1 MKIKVDYRE
10 LKNFKKKLE
19 KVKENLPNKLEEIAV
34 AEGVKFVKE
43 AQRIVDRERIY
54 ASRNYK
60 RSFHSDDTAK
70 VEGNKITVGVG
81 NLANYASFVEKGFR
95 SHFVPGYWQGNV
107 FVYDR
112 NAKGGMYVGPYKG
125 VFPGRW
131 VVKRALN
138 TVSLTQNARI
148 SRKLKSFIAQTLN
161 GQGL

>member
-1 MKIKVDYRE
+1 MRAKVDYRE
-10 LKNFKKKLE
+10 LKEFKKKLE
-19 KVKENLPNKLEEIAV
+19 KAKDGLPDKLGEMAV

-43 AQRIVDRERIY
+43 AQRIVDNERIY

-125 VFPGRW
+125 VFEGRW
-131 VVKRALN
+131 VVKRALH
-138 TVSLTQNARI
+138 TISLTQNARLK
-148 SRKLKSFIAQTLN
+148 RKIKRYIEETLKDD
-161 GQGL
+161 